1 MNLKNKSIISIVV
14 LVVICVLVLILRKVD
29 HEEQIGVKRIISSKT
44 MGTTYSVSF
53 IDTTSSMKEED
64 LFALQ
69 EKIDEVLK
77 RVNKMMSIYESD
89 STIMAF
95 NNYKGTDWYEI
106 PEELYQIIKEALS
119 VSERTGGY
127 YDITVGDL
135 VNLWKFGPDSSR
147 VVEDPSSIP
156 SEAEVRKMLEYTG
169 YKKIAVKQEGDKFF
183 VKKSHPKIFLDLS
196 SIAKGYGADF
206 VSKLLE
212 DEGISNHLV
221 EVGGELIARGVGSDG
236 KPFRVGIQQPINL
249 DALPMKVLDITGMAI
264 ATSGSYEN
272 YYTVNK
278 KQYSHLINPLTGQS
292 EVSPVLSTSV
302 IAPTCQTADAWA
314 TALYLVQVEE
324 GLKIANELNLGVY
337 YIYLDEHGEMVDVW
351 NDEFAKYLEQK

>member
-1 MNLKNKSIISIVV
+1 MNLKIKSIIS
-14 LVVICVLVLILRKVD
+14 LLVLIVICILIGVLRNVD
-29 HEEQIGVKRIISSKT
+29 QEEQIGVKRIISSKT

-53 IDTTSSMKEED
+53 VDTTSSMKEED

-69 EKIDEVLK
+69 EKIDGVLN
-77 RVNKMMSIYESD
+77 RVNMMMSIYESNSD
-89 STIMAF
+89 IMNF

-106 PEELYQIIKEALS
+106 PEELYQLIKEAIS
-119 VSERTGGY
+119 ISERTGGY

-135 VNLWKFGPDSSR
+135 VKLWQFGPESSR
-147 VVEDPSSIP
+147 IEDDPSSIP
-156 SEAEVRKMLEYTG
+156 SEKEIHKVLEYTG

-196 SIAKGYGADF
+196 SIAKGYGADL

-212 DEGISNHLV
+212 EDGISNHLV
-221 EVGGELIARGVGSDG
+221 EVGGELIARGVGADG
-236 KPFRVGIQQPINL
+236 KPFRVGIQQPTSL
-249 DALPMKVLDITGMAI
+249 DALPMKVLDITGKAI

-278 KQYSHLINPLTGQS
+278 KQYSHLINPITGQS
-292 EVSPVLSTSV
+292 EISPVLSTSV

-314 TALYLVQVEE
+314 TALYLVKMEE

-337 YIYLDEHGEMVDVW
+337 YIYLNEQGKMVDVW
-351 NDEFAKYLEQK
+351 NDEFSKYLEQK